1 MWTLVIIIP
10 VAIVLYLLL
19 RKWTPIAEKHD
30 IHTSRMDTEKD
41 SEPNNVCIHIRAV
54 VSAVLIGVLGFVVF
68 FAFGSISGRGMI
80 AVIAALIFYLFG
92 GVFLTRKYPASK
104 WYGGAIINIPIWT
117 FFKFW
122 AETGQFKIFFWALIG
137 SLVSSYTGTLIGLWL
152 VKRNIVFQRRMK
164 VLLFGVPLFF
174 VVLLAYILN
183 LPKPIPSDKNIFV
196 GLWKSGSG
204 FELEIMSDGTAT
216 ITQNINDRG
225 SDYES
230 LNIKVA
236 PSRISN
242 ANVEFRGDS
251 LISVAR
257 PGYYAREYRI
267 DKYPCLDNDQ
277 YKMILNG
284 VTLVKE

>member
-1 MWTLVIIIP
+1 MWTLVVIIP
-10 VAIVLYLLL
+10 VAIILYLLL
-19 RKWTPIAEKHD
+19 RKQKEND
-30 IHTSRMDTEKD
+30 LEHTNERS
-41 SEPNNVCIHIRAV
+41 NIRAI
-54 VSAVLIGVLGFVVF
+54 VSALLIGLLGFAIF
-68 FAFGSISGRGMI
+68 FAFGSISGRGVI

-92 GVFLTRKYPASK
+92 GVFLTRKYLASK

-117 FFKFW
+117 LFTFW

-216 ITQNINDRG
+216 ITQNINDRN
-225 SDYES
+225 SDYEC

-236 PSRISN
+236 PSRISS

-257 PGYYAREYRI
+257 PGYYAREYGI
-267 DKYPCLDNDQ
+267 DKYPYLDSDQ